1 MFGCQGWLRTLC
13 MLQESE
19 MTRGSTTAPVARS
32 AAAERMRAHRERRRQ
47 GLRCVAVK
55 LRERE
60 VDVLI
65 QQGLLEA
72 VARNDPYALSVALH
86 AHFDRTLK
94 KAL

>member
-1 MFGCQGWLRTLC
+1 

-47 GLRCVAVK
+47 GLRCVAVQ

-72 VARNDPYALSVALH
+72 MRSVSPCTP
-86 AHFDRTLK
+86 TLT
-94 KAL
+94 AP